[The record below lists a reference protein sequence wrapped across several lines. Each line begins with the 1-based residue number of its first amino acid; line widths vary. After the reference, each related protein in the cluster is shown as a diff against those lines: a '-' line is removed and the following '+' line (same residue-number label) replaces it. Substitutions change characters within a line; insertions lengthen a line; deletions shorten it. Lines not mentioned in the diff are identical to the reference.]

1 MRKLL
6 GCIFCLSTLLLS
18 GMVEGANPKSV
29 DAGIIVSVS
38 KDFIDEYKNTFNM
51 EFLKRMQETYLKSV
65 EKNFSLAVLDMQ
77 YRMENITIEKAIYN
91 PANTKIAISEKKP
104 QFFINLEDCDFEMT
118 FDYTLESSPELIS
131 ERGSGVFVMQDLN
144 LTVKATP

>member
-1 MRKLL
+1 
-6 GCIFCLSTLLLS
+6 
-18 GMVEGANPKSV
+18 MVEGANPKSV

-118 FDYTLESSPELIS
+118 FDCTLESSPELIS